1 MAIDSREIAGDRPR
15 ASEDGSDWR
24 RRAFSA
30 QSYVPRAPGDAV
42 DDGWVMEAPEMVT
55 GWEGDSVILLC
66 SFSLPDPGY
75 KGNISV
81 VWTTKRKSSRAVV
94 FNCTNYLPLNAP
106 SNTSENLIHRNA
118 GRRYWLAGNPR
129 EMNASLAVEKLTL
142 PDSQHRYQ
150 CWVALTGN
158 GSEVL
163 VSSTETTLL
172 VMGKLLSV
180 TGTKGGDATLP
191 CSFTMP
197 GIHPSNIYVIWR
209 RGSPQ
214 SRPFINDTL
223 GLASHTNPGESE
235 TANEG
240 NRYKVV
246 GNVGDGD
253 TSLRIRGLELNDT
266 SRYFC
271 HVHVTFT
278 LQEYT
283 TQEHTTQGHVSHGHT
298 TQEHVTQNQ
307 LWLRVVAPAVILS
320 LSLVAGDGAGSG
332 IVCTAEG
339 EPPANITWIDPE
351 NNTLPINTSHT
362 PVTHVPDKYQ
372 TVGEIRGP
380 RLRGTYRCVAENTQG
395 RDTRDILVAAPQRDG
410 SFIIAILCLIP
421 LVKFLTMLV
430 TGIILVCKMG
440 GLSLMLYKF
449 HTFFCNMNTFTQ
461 CLSCREN
468 VPRHW
473 TVQGLHLS

>member
-1 MAIDSREIAGDRPR
+1 MTYSYSYDIDLIDCVSCSP
-15 ASEDGSDWR
+15 S
-24 RRAFSA
+24 
-30 QSYVPRAPGDAV
+30 VPYCLLADAV

-55 GWEGDSVILLC
+55 
-66 SFSLPDPGY
+66 
-75 KGNISV
+75 
-81 VWTTKRKSSRAVV
+81 
-94 FNCTNYLPLNAP
+94 
-106 SNTSENLIHRNA
+106 
-118 GRRYWLAGNPR
+118 
-129 EMNASLAVEKLTL
+129 
-142 PDSQHRYQ
+142 
-150 CWVALTGN
+150 
-158 GSEVL
+158 
-163 VSSTETTLL
+163 
-172 VMGKLLSV
+172 
-180 TGTKGGDATLP
+180 GGDATLP

-278 LQEYT
+278 LSDGPRT
-283 TQEHTTQGHVSHGHT
+283 
-298 TQEHVTQNQ
+298 
-307 LWLRVVAPAVILS
+307 PAVILS